1 MTYQHITIVGNV
13 GKDAEMRYLKDG
25 TAVANFNVAV
35 SKVTGRGETRGEKTT
50 WFKVTVWREKAEIV
64 VQYVKKGM
72 KILVTGE
79 VEASAYVD
87 KTTGEPRASLEI
99 TCYDFKFLT
108 SRAEMEG
115 GGGNDGGGGGQYA
128 PPQNARGGG
137 QRGGGQYAPQDEG
150 DIPF

>member
-1 MTYQHITIVGNV
+1 MSYQLITIVGNV

-35 SKVTGRGETRGEKTT
+35 SKVTGRGETRQEKTT
-50 WFKVTVWREKAEIV
+50 WFKVTVWRERAETA
-64 VQYVKKGM
+64 VQYIKKGM

-79 VEASAYVD
+79 VDASAYTD
-87 KTTGEPRASLEI
+87 KTSGEPRASLEI
-99 TCYDFKFLT
+99 TARDFQFLS

-115 GGGNDGGGGGQYA
+115 SSGGGGGEGQYA
-128 PPQNARGGG
+128 PQNARGGG
-137 QRGGGQYAPQDEG
+137 RGGNQQYAAQDEG